1 MNARFNY
8 EIAKQR
14 AADLARVGARQRI
27 ANEVRAGQSEHG
39 VAASSRC
46 VSGGLAGA
54 AYNLRRVRRVATR
67 SE

>member
-27 ANEVRAGQSEHG
+27 ANEVRAGQSDHG
-39 VAASSRC
+39 VAASSRRGSSGLPGT
-46 VSGGLAGA
+46 VSKRAAAGQP
-54 AYNLRRVRRVATR
+54 ATR
-67 SE
+67 PE

>member
-1 MNARFNY
+1 MNAQFNY

-14 AADLARVGARQRI
+14 VAELARVGARQRI

-54 AYNLRRVRRVATR
+54 AYNLCRVRRIATR